1 LSLTWSGA
9 GAVREI
15 LRSHMRM
22 SAVVPIGVIV
32 AVAIV
37 CVVVAVLSA
46 AHRADEVALE
56 TERRLFARALAGK
69 GQRLIREIESVIATE
84 YAKRRILEDFDPE
97 WARASV
103 SSRLQSIYD
112 HDFVLIADP
121 ADRIIYSSPDRRSL
135 DPAWPLSVHSQLQ
148 GVLDI
153 VRGRAKPETAGLASN
168 RHTETGSRPP
178 HAVELQSFLDLAAI
192 VAAVPVLDRNWAS
205 SDPETGVPVILSVKF
220 IDRAMLADI
229 GSKLQ
234 LPNLRMVESTA
245 GDGGNYLFSLTD
257 KHGDVLAQFAWTS
270 TRPGAEIVH
279 RVLPFIGIALG
290 GFVLLGALIFGYTR
304 STAATIAAAEKRLRH
319 LALHDPLCGL
329 PNRIFF
335 AERLEAAIEKVRQGK
350 SSAAVLYIDLDHFKD
365 VNDTLGHPAGDDLIR
380 SVAQRLART
389 VRDEDLVTRL
399 GGDEFAIIIPGSF
412 GHDDLHAIATRM
424 IAAICSPYSIA
435 DQSIVI
441 GASIGIVI
449 IDEQARAAADVMR
462 HADLALYRAKNEGRN
477 RACIY
482 DAAMDAA
489 LVKRKLLE
497 HELRDAIENNGLHV
511 LYQPILN
518 GSGETVVGVEALC
531 RWTHPERGE
540 IPPSEFIPVAEHS
553 GLIIPLG
560 EHVLHQACCDGKAW
574 PGVSV
579 AVNVSA
585 LQFRRPDLVEM
596 VERTLAAAD
605 FDPRRL
611 ELEVTESTVLG
622 NVDTVEP
629 AMLRLKALGVR
640 LALDDFG
647 TGYSSLLYLRRF
659 PFDKIKIDSSF
670 VRSMERAA
678 DAAAIVH
685 AVVSLGR
692 GLGMTVIA
700 EGVETGDQ
708 QLFLRAAGVHCMQG
722 YLFAPPCPA
731 ADITARLAKPDTS
744 HNERDADLALAG

>member
-1 LSLTWSGA
+1 MSLTWSGA

-56 TERRLFARALAGK
+56 TERQLFARALAGK

-84 YAKRRILEDFDPE
+84 YAKRRILEDSDPE

-153 VRGRAKPETAGLASN
+153 VRGRAKPETAGLAPN
-168 RHTETGSRPP
+168 RHTDTGSRPP
-178 HAVELQSFLDLAAI
+178 HAVELQSFLGLAAI
-192 VAAVPVLDRNWAS
+192 VVAAVPVLDRNWAS

-220 IDRAMLADI
+220 IDRTMLADI

-329 PNRIFF
+329 PTAFSLRSGWRPRSKKLGKASRAPPYSTSTSIISRTSTTRWAIQPVTTSF
-335 AERLEAAIEKVRQGK
+335 AV
-350 SSAAVLYIDLDHFKD
+350 SPSAWRV
-365 VNDTLGHPAGDDLIR
+365 PC
-380 SVAQRLART
+380 
-389 VRDEDLVTRL
+389 
-399 GGDEFAIIIPGSF
+399 
-412 GHDDLHAIATRM
+412 ATR
-424 IAAICSPYSIA
+424 I
-435 DQSIVI
+435 
-441 GASIGIVI
+441 
-449 IDEQARAAADVMR
+449 
-462 HADLALYRAKNEGRN
+462 
-477 RACIY
+477 
-482 DAAMDAA
+482 
-489 LVKRKLLE
+489 
-497 HELRDAIENNGLHV
+497 
-511 LYQPILN
+511 
-518 GSGETVVGVEALC
+518 
-531 RWTHPERGE
+531 
-540 IPPSEFIPVAEHS
+540 
-553 GLIIPLG
+553 
-560 EHVLHQACCDGKAW
+560 
-574 PGVSV
+574 
-579 AVNVSA
+579 
-585 LQFRRPDLVEM
+585 
-596 VERTLAAAD
+596 
-605 FDPRRL
+605 
-611 ELEVTESTVLG
+611 
-622 NVDTVEP
+622 
-629 AMLRLKALGVR
+629 
-640 LALDDFG
+640 
-647 TGYSSLLYLRRF
+647 
-659 PFDKIKIDSSF
+659 
-670 VRSMERAA
+670 
-678 DAAAIVH
+678 
-685 AVVSLGR
+685 
-692 GLGMTVIA
+692 
-700 EGVETGDQ
+700 
-708 QLFLRAAGVHCMQG
+708 
-722 YLFAPPCPA
+722 
-731 ADITARLAKPDTS
+731 
-744 HNERDADLALAG
+744 